1 MVDAR
6 REGDE
11 NPLLGV
17 VPETMKLLGNS
28 SYGYQVL
35 NRSRHTI
42 TKFVSDEKTHEA
54 INEPLFKR
62 LITVVKELYEVEFLK
77 LTIDNRKPIID
88 HCWIF
93 HTAACKTENVGAL
106 L

>member
-17 VPETMKLLGNS
+17 VAETMKLLRNS
-28 SYGYQVL
+28 SYGYQIL
-35 NRSRHTI
+35 NRSRHTV
-42 TKFVSDEKTHEA
+42 TKFASDEKTHEA

-62 LITVVKELYEVEFLK
+62 LITVVKEFYEVELLK
-77 LTIDNRKPIID
+77 LTIDNRTPFIVRFFTLQHAKLRMY
-88 HCWIF
+88 
-93 HTAACKTENVGAL
+93 EL
-106 L
+106 Y